1 MNPPGGV
8 TTAKYNGRMTVLKHL
23 QSKYKPYD
31 GIRVYAL
38 NGS

>member
-1 MNPPGGV
+1 
-8 TTAKYNGRMTVLKHL
+8 MTVLKHL